1 MNRCR
6 SQALRAGVRHGCHDL
21 RPVRRRRS
29 AQTLDKVSF
38 GTNWVAEAEHG
49 GFYQALADGTYREYG
64 LDVTIVPGGP
74 QINNR
79 MLLAVGKLD
88 FFMSANTLQSF
99 DAVEQNVPTVAV
111 AAMFQKDPQVL
122 IAHPD
127 AGVEKF
133 EDLKALTLFVS
144 KEGIATYFQWLKADY
159 KFSESKVK
167 PYTFNAQPFLADKQS
182 AMQGYVTSEP
192 YAIEKQGHFKPKIFL
207 LADHGFNSYS
217 TLIETR
223 RDLVENK
230 PDLVQRFVDASIIG
244 WYHYLYG
251 DNSAGNALIRKQ
263 NPEMTDELLAYSIAK
278 MKEYGIVDSGDAAT
292 LGIGAMTDARMASFF
307 DKMVRAGVVKPNVDF
322 RKAYYAA
329 LREQDGRAGAAAEEL
344 SRAHASVRGRRLVR
358 RSDER
363 LREGKLQDDLAALVR
378 HLEHGA
384 HQVHL
389 RRPDPAGSRGS
400 SPGPSPRHDRDRA
413 IRHPPGRASGRRRC
427 GC

>member
-1 MNRCR
+1 MPIASALVFVMAVMTCAL
-6 SQALRAGVRHGCHDL
+6 SGAAGAQA
-21 RPVRRRRS
+21 
-29 AQTLDKVSF
+29 LDKVSF

-74 QINNR
+74 LINNR
-79 MLLAVGKLD
+79 ILLPIGRLD

-127 AGVEKF
+127 VGVDKF
-133 EDLKALTLFVS
+133 EDLRGFTLFVS
-144 KEGIATYFQWLKADY
+144 KEGIATYFQWLKTDY
-159 KFSESKVK
+159 KFNESRVK
-167 PYTFNAQPFLADKQS
+167 PYTFNAQPFLADRQS

-192 YAIEKQGHFKPKIFL
+192 YAIEKQGRFKPKIFL
-207 LADHGFNSYS
+207 LAEYGFNAYS

-223 RDLVENK
+223 RDLAENK
-230 PDLVQRFVDASIIG
+230 PELVQRFVDASIIG

-251 DNSAGNALIRKQ
+251 DSSPGNMLIKKH

-307 DKMVRAGVVKPNVDF
+307 DKMVRAGVVKPSVDF
-322 RKAYYAA
+322 RKSYS
-329 LREQDGRAGAAAEEL
+329 LRFVNKMVGLEL
-344 SRAHASVRGRRLVR
+344 
-358 RSDER
+358 
-363 LREGKLQDDLAALVR
+363 
-378 HLEHGA
+378 
-384 HQVHL
+384 
-389 RRPDPAGSRGS
+389 RPRN
-400 SPGPSPRHDRDRA
+400 
-413 IRHPPGRASGRRRC
+413 
-427 GC
+427 